1 MKKGKIVLITL
12 VVIALLVAAYFIGMM
27 KGANLV
33 RNGILQNYPS
43 VAAIIAGSQ
52 VEVDTTVELSVYKD
66 DDTGLFTLLKEET
79 KSDTLQLKVPYYGRY
94 GINLSRY
101 RRVVPDGNLVEI
113 ALPEIKMYYCEIKFD
128 QVLVNGIPLTAK
140 FNGANYAAIKNAL
153 YTHLLPVLSKDKAN
167 KARAKE
173 NVIKSLAY
181 YILPYKFEL
190 RIYIDNELQT
200 IPVLPGANKDVDEFI
215 QEQFEHH

>member
-1 MKKGKIVLITL
+1 MKKTILFLVGAVLIG
-12 VVIALLVAAYFIGMM
+12 VGAYFIGMM

-33 RNGILQNYPS
+33 RNGILQNYPT
-43 VAAIIAGSQ
+43 VYNVIAGSQ
-52 VEVDTTVELSVYKD
+52 IEVDTVIDFSIAKGDSSALA
-66 DDTGLFTLLKEET
+66 TLLKVES
-79 KSDTLQLKVPYYGRY
+79 KQDTFHMVVPYYGRY

-128 QVLVNGIPLTAK
+128 QVLLNGMPLTTK
-140 FNGANYAAIKNAL
+140 FNGANYTAIKNAL
-153 YTHLLPVLSKDKAN
+153 YARLLPVLSKEKAN
-167 KARAKE
+167 REKAKQS
-173 NVIKSLAY
+173 VIKSLAY

-200 IPVLPGANKDVDEFI
+200 IPVIPGANKDVDEFI
-215 QEQFEHH
+215 NEQFEKK